1 MNLTL
6 KIKTAILFF
15 ALCGSYSYV
24 QAQDCSFKNYNWDE
38 KQTKPEIP
46 AKYKDEK
53 EVILERNIKIEL
65 VPGKDGA
72 LQYYLSHEKTY
83 INSDDAVERNN
94 RIYIPY
100 GSKENVITTKARVI
114 LKSGKV
120 IELKKGD
127 IKEETDEERGVKY
140 KYFAVN
146 GLEKGAVIETIFILE
161 ESPELKGH
169 TIKMQDEYPIAKSE
183 FQLIYPDHL
192 IFRTKSYNGLAEPVI
207 TQKTP
212 SAKSNTL
219 TVSETDTPALNDD
232 EKYSNWNGNIKRF
245 RYKLDENLA
254 NGTKNLFGFKEF
266 STNLYERFHPEYSK
280 KEQNAIADFCK
291 SIAKSSDLQ
300 EQVWNIENK
309 IKKTISYKRYIDG
322 QETLQDII
330 KSKQANQTDILR
342 LYIAVFTTMGVE
354 NNLVLTSSRYKIAFD
369 KDFES
374 YENLDELLFYFPSI
388 KKYMTP
394 LEVEYRIP
402 LIPDELAGTN
412 GLFIK
417 EKTFAGTK
425 MGIGEVA
432 MIEIPGAD
440 ITHDIMDITVDFSKD
455 MENPMVT
462 SKIQFGGYSAL
473 NFQPIKDFAP
483 ADNYKAVLKSIA
495 ENYTVETEYTTLN
508 TTNDGVD
515 FIGKKPFIMDITFE
529 GKDLIRKAGDNYL
542 FSVGQTIGKQ
552 MELYQENKRV
562 LPVEINHPHSYTRKI
577 KIILPAGATVKNLD
591 KFNMDKTLNVNGKT
605 EAAFISKYEKQGNE
619 IIVENTEYYNILNYP
634 LENFEAYR
642 AVINAAADFNK
653 IVIILNK

>member
-1 MNLTL
+1 MKFDLR
-6 KIKTAILFF
+6 IKAALLFF
-15 ALCGSYSYV
+15 VICSSYSY
-24 QAQDCSFKNYNWDE
+24 AQTMDFSFKNYNWDE
-38 KQTKPEIP
+38 KLTKVEIP

-53 EVILERNIKIEL
+53 EAILERNIKVEF
-65 VPGKDGA
+65 VSAKNKA
-72 LQYYLSHEKTY
+72 LQYYLTHKKIY

-94 RIYIPY
+94 KIYIPY
-100 GSKENVITTKARVI
+100 SSDDNVITTKARVI
-114 LKSGKV
+114 LKNGKV

-127 IKEETDEERGVKY
+127 IKEETDEERGVKF

-161 ESPELKGH
+161 EAPELNGN
-169 TIKMQDEYPIAKSE
+169 TIKMQDEYPIAKST

-192 IFRTKSYNGLAEPVI
+192 VFRTKSYNGLSEPVI
-207 TQKTP
+207 TEASP
-212 SAKSNTL
+212 SAKVNTL
-219 TVSETDTPALNDD
+219 TISETDTPALNDD
-232 EKYSNWNGNIKRF
+232 EKYSNWNSNIRRF

-254 NGTKNLFGFKEF
+254 NGAKNLYNFKEF

-280 KEQNAIADFCK
+280 KDQNAVNEFCK
-291 SIAKSSDLQ
+291 GIAKSADLQ

-309 IKKTISYKRYIDG
+309 IKKTITYSRYIDG

-330 KSKQANQTDILR
+330 KSKQANQTDLLR
-342 LYIAVFTTMGVE
+342 MYIAVFTTMGVE
-354 NNLVLTSSRYKIAFD
+354 HSLVLTSDRYKIAFD

-388 KKYMTP
+388 KKFMTP

-402 LIPDELAGTN
+402 LIPNELAGTN

-417 EKTFAGTK
+417 EKAFAGTK

-432 MIEIPGAD
+432 MIDIPGAD
-440 ITHDIMDITVDFSKD
+440 ITHDVMDITIDFSKD
-455 MENPMVT
+455 LENPIVT
-462 SKIQFGGYSAL
+462 DKIQFGGYSAL

-483 ADNYKAVLKSIA
+483 ADNYKAILKSIA
-495 ENYTVETEYTTLN
+495 ENYTVETDYTTL
-508 TTNDGVD
+508 TTENDGVE
-515 FIGKKPFIMDITFE
+515 FIGKKPFVMNITFE
-529 GKDLIRKAGDNYL
+529 GKDLVRKAGENYL

-562 LPVEINHPHSYTRKI
+562 LPVEINNPHSYTRKI
-577 KIILPAGATVKNLD
+577 RIILPEGVTIKNLD
-591 KFNMDKTLNVNGKT
+591 KFNMDKSVSVNGKT
-605 EAAFISKYEKQGNE
+605 EAAFISKYEKKGNE
-619 IIVENTEYYNILNYP
+619 VIVENTEYYNVLNYP

>member
-1 MNLTL
+1 MNFNL
-6 KIKTAILFF
+6 KLKTALLFF
-15 ALCGSYSYV
+15 VACSCYSY
-24 QAQDCSFKNYNWDE
+24 AQSQDFSFKNYNWDE
-38 KQTKPEIP
+38 KQTKVEIP

-53 EVILERNIKIEL
+53 EAILERNIKIEF
-65 VPGKDGA
+65 VSGKNSA

-94 RIYIPY
+94 KIYIPY
-100 GSKENVITTKARVI
+100 ASNENVITTKARVI

-127 IKEETDEERGVKY
+127 IKEETDEERGIKF

-161 ESPELKGH
+161 ETPEIKGH
-169 TIKMQDEYPIAKSE
+169 TIKMQDEYPIAKST

-192 IFRTKSYNGLAEPVI
+192 LFKTKSYNGLSEPVI
-207 TQKTP
+207 AEKTP
-212 SAKSNTL
+212 SAKLNTL
-219 TVSETDTPALNDD
+219 TITENDTPALDDD
-232 EKYSNWNGNIKRF
+232 EKYANWNTNIKRF

-254 NGTKNLFGFKEF
+254 NGAKNLYNFKEF
-266 STNLYERFHPEYSK
+266 STNLYERFHPVYSK
-280 KEQNAIADFCK
+280 KDQKVIDDFCK
-291 SIAKSSDLQ
+291 GIAKSADVQ

-309 IKKTISYKRYIDG
+309 IKKTINYSRYIDG
-322 QETLQDII
+322 QESLQDII
-330 KSKQANQTDILR
+330 KTKQANQSDIIR

-354 NNLVLTSSRYKIAFD
+354 NNLVFTSSRYKVAFD

-374 YENLDELLFYFPSI
+374 YENLDDLLFYFPAI
-388 KKYMTP
+388 KKFMTP

-402 LIPDELAGTN
+402 LIPEQLAGTN

-417 EKTFAGTK
+417 EKAFAGTK

-432 MIEIPGAD
+432 MIDIPGTD
-440 ITHDIMDITVDFSKD
+440 ITHDVMDITVDFSKD
-455 MENPMVT
+455 LENPTVT
-462 SKIQFGGYSAL
+462 DKIQFGGYSAL

-483 ADNYKAVLKSIA
+483 ADQYKTILKSIA
-495 ENYTVETEYTTLN
+495 ENYTVETEYKTLTTE
-508 TTNDGVD
+508 NDGVE
-515 FIGKKPFIMDITFE
+515 FIGKKPFVMNVTFE

-562 LPVEINHPHSYTRKI
+562 LPVEINYPHSYTRKI
-577 KIILPAGATVKNLD
+577 RIILPEGATVKNLD
-591 KFNMDKTLNVNGKT
+591 KFNMNKTANVNGKT
-605 EAAFISKYEKQGNE
+605 EAAFVSKYEKKGNE
-619 IIVENTEYYNILNYP
+619 IIVENTEYYNVLNYP